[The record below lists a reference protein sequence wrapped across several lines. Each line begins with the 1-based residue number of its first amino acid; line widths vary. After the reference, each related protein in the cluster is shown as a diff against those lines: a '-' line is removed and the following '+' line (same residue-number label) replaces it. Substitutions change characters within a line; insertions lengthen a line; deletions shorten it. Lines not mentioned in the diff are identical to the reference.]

1 MTKDLPP
8 LIDRFVAAVNRGNT
22 EAFLAC
28 FAVDGVVDDWGRRF
42 VGHKAIHT
50 WSDEEMIGAKGRM
63 TVRNI
68 DQAGNEVTVTAD
80 WKSSFYSG
88 PSRYVFIVD
97 GDHIREMR
105 ITAA

>member
-1 MTKDLPP
+1 MTTDLPP

-28 FAVDGVVDDWGRRF
+28 FAEDGAVDDWGRRF
-42 VGHKAIHT
+42 VGHKAIRA

-63 TVRNI
+63 TVNSVE
-68 DQAGNEVTVTAD
+68 QSGNEVTVTAG
-80 WKSSFYSG
+80 WRSNFYSG
-88 PSRYVFIVD
+88 PSRYVFIVG

>member
-22 EAFLAC
+22 EAFLVC
-28 FAVDGVVDDWGRRF
+28 FPPDGVVDDWGRRF
-42 VGHKAIHT
+42 VGHKAIRT

-63 TVRNI
+63 TVKNVE
-68 DQAGNEVTVTAD
+68 QAGNEVTVTAD
-80 WKSSFYSG
+80 WKSNFYSG
-88 PSRYVFIVD
+88 PSRYVFVVD

>member
-22 EAFLAC
+22 EAFLAR
-28 FAVDGVVDDWGRRF
+28 FAADGVVDDWGRRF
-42 VGHKAIHT
+42 TGHKAI
-50 WSDEEMIGAKGRM
+50 
-63 TVRNI
+63 
-68 DQAGNEVTVTAD
+68 EVTVTAD
-80 WKSSFYSG
+80 WKSGSYGG

-97 GDHIREMR
+97 GDRIREMR

>member
-28 FAVDGVVDDWGRRF
+28 FLADGVVDDWGRRF
-42 VGHKAIHT
+42 TGHEAIRA
-50 WSDEEMIGAKGRM
+50 WSDDEMIGAKGRM
-63 TVRNI
+63 TVNGVEE
-68 DQAGNEVTVTAD
+68 AGNEVTVTAG
-80 WKSSFYSG
+80 WKSNFYSG